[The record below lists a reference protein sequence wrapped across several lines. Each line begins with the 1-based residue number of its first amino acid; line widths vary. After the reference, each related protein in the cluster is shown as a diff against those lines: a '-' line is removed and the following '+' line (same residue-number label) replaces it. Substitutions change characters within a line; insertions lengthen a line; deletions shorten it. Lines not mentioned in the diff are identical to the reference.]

1 MELAFLIMKLFFLN
15 RICYPFFLFVF
26 AFLTLNCTKVSST
39 TSRQVPS
46 STKHLDRHINA
57 VLKREGIQPSEMSK
71 DAEFLRRI
79 HLDMTGKIPTPEE
92 VHDFLKNGSPNK
104 RQKKIEDL
112 LQSEVSVNYWTR
124 LWVNWLIGRRDD
136 NDDRRV
142 GLTSWVRDALLKNM
156 PYNQFVQELIA
167 ADGELR
173 NNGAGNY
180 ILRYDL
186 SPVVLTSHS
195 SRLFLGLPMQCAE
208 CHDHKI
214 EAWRQ
219 EDFYGIAAFF
229 TGIDSE
235 RKGDIQTVNM
245 MGDERRMDNFL
256 ITDTVENAIWVER
269 LEKQVRPHFLDGTA
283 YKGTLLKKREA
294 LAHWITDKSNP
305 YFSQAI
311 VNRLWKHFMG
321 RAFVE
326 PIDGFGEENLP
337 TNAALL
343 EWLANDFV
351 IHEYNLQRLM
361 RTILNSE
368 AYQRTSET
376 NQSNKDD
383 ELYYSHAYVKPL
395 SAEQFF
401 YSMLQATG
409 FERLQQ
415 VKMEGSK
422 KQGGEDRRNMLQTL
436 EERKREHLRKFLFLL
451 DNGEMEEIE
460 AFNGTVPQALM
471 MINGSIVNDS
481 ASHKE
486 RGSFVNYVLG
496 RWRDPIERMEYIYL
510 NVLSRLPTAKEK
522 TYFQR
527 YLQRSLYS
535 NKKLAYE
542 DLYWVLLNSAEFSLN
557 H

>member
-1 MELAFLIMKLFFLN
+1 MELASLIMKLLSWNF
-15 RICYPFFLFVF
+15 ICYPFLLLVF
-26 AFLTLNCTKVSST
+26 AFLMLTCTKVSPT

-57 VLKREGIQPSEMSK
+57 VLKRGGIQPSGMSK
-71 DAEFLRRI
+71 DAEFLRRV

-92 VHDFLKNGSPNK
+92 VLDFLKDGSPSK
-104 RQKKIEDL
+104 RQKKIEHL
-112 LQSEVSVNYWTR
+112 LQSEASINYWTR
-124 LWVNWLIGRRDD
+124 LWVNWLIGRRGD
-136 NDDRRV
+136 NDDRRI
-142 GLTSWVRDALLKNM
+142 GLTAWVRNALQKNM
-156 PYNQFVQELIA
+156 PYNQFVQELIT
-167 ADGELR
+167 ADGELQD
-173 NNGAGNY
+173 NGAGNY
-180 ILRYDL
+180 ILRYDR
-186 SPVVLTSHS
+186 SPVVLTSHT

-208 CHDHKI
+208 CHDHKT

-229 TGIDSE
+229 TGIESKRE
-235 RKGDIQTVNM
+235 GYIQAVNM
-245 MGDERRMDNFL
+245 IGDERRMDNFL
-256 ITDTVENAIWVER
+256 ITNKPEKSIWVR
-269 LEKQVRPHFLDGTA
+269 GLNTRISSHFLDGTE
-283 YKGTLLKKREA
+283 YNGPLTERRSA
-294 LAHWITDKSNP
+294 LAQWITDKSNP
-305 YFSQAI
+305 YFSRAV
-311 VNRLWKHFMG
+311 VNRIWKHFMG

-326 PIDGFGEENLP
+326 PLDGFGEENLP
-337 TNAALL
+337 TNPALL
-343 EWLANDFV
+343 DWLANDFV
-351 IHEYNLQRLM
+351 IHDYNLQRLM
-361 RTILNSE
+361 RTILNSGT
-368 AYQRTSET
+368 YQRTSET

-415 VKMEGSK
+415 GKLDGLTKRS
-422 KQGGEDRRNMLQTL
+422 GEDRKGMLRTL
-436 EERKREHLRKFLFLL
+436 EQRKREHLRKFLFLL

-471 MINGSIVNDS
+471 MINGSMVNDS
-481 ASHKE
+481 ANHEE
-486 RGSFVNYVLG
+486 RGSFINYVLG
-496 RWRDPIERMEYIYL
+496 KWRDPIDRMEYIYL

>member
-1 MELAFLIMKLFFLN
+1 MKMLFRSL
-15 RICYPFFLFVF
+15 ICYPFVLLIFV
-26 AFLTLNCTKVSST
+26 FLTLNCTKISPTPPPQVS
-39 TSRQVPS
+39 S

-57 VLKREGIQPSEMSK
+57 VLKKEGIQPSALSK
-71 DAEFLRRI
+71 DAEFLRRV

-92 VHDFLKNGSPNK
+92 VLDFLRDGSPSK
-104 RQKKIEDL
+104 RQKKIEHL
-112 LQSEVSVNYWTR
+112 LQSEASINYWTR
-124 LWVNWLIGRRDD
+124 LWVNWLIGRSDD
-136 NDDRRV
+136 DDFYF
-142 GLTSWVRDALLKNM
+142 GLTYWVRDALKKNM
-156 PYNQFVQELIA
+156 PYHQFAQALIA

-173 NNGAGNY
+173 HNGAGNY
-180 ILRYDL
+180 IQRYDN
-186 SPVVLTSHS
+186 SPIILTSHT

-208 CHDHKI
+208 CHDHKT
-214 EAWRQ
+214 EVWSQ

-229 TGIDSE
+229 TGIESE
-235 RKGDIQTVNM
+235 RKQDIQTVDM
-245 MGDERRMDNFL
+245 MGNELSMENFL
-256 ITDTVENAIWVER
+256 ITNTAENAIWVER
-269 LEKQVRPHFLDGTA
+269 LKKQVRPHFLDGTA
-283 YKGTLLKKREA
+283 YKGPLRKKREA
-294 LAHWITDKSNP
+294 LAQWMTDRSNS

-311 VNRLWKHFMG
+311 VNRIWKHFMG

-326 PIDGFGEENLP
+326 PVDGFGEENPP
-337 TNAALL
+337 TNPELL
-343 EWLANDFV
+343 KWLANDFV
-351 IHEYNLQRLM
+351 IHEYNLQRLI

-368 AYQRTSET
+368 TYQRTSET

-422 KQGGEDRRNMLQTL
+422 RRGGEDRQGMLREI
-436 EERKREHLRKFLFLL
+436 EERKRGHLRKFLFLL

-481 ASHKE
+481 VNHKE
-486 RGSFVNYVLG
+486 RGSFINYVLG